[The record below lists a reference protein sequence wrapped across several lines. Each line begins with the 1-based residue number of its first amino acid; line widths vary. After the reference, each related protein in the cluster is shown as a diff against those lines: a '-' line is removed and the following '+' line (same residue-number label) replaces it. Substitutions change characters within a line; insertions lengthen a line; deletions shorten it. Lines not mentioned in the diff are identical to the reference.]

1 MKNGSR
7 RVIRPLLTLMLAM
20 HMTAAHAEDAP
31 QAIANAMPGTN
42 ISSTSATVIEGLYEV
57 VAGDNVLYVDASGRY
72 LVIGSIYDLQ
82 DDVDLSAE
90 RRAQVTTTS
99 ATTSTKAPN
108 TPLSSLPLTAAI
120 TTGDG
125 DRALTI
131 VTDPQCSWCRRL
143 WIESLESLEGTTV
156 RHLLLNPSAQAVGIL
171 CAKNPGKALSE
182 AFDIAVT
189 TAKTPVPSAR
199 CGRLARAKIARVQ
212 AFAEAIGM
220 LGTPILIRDDGAVHA
235 GYLGRAELLNWLGGS
250 SDET

>member
-1 MKNGSR
+1 MKTRSR
-7 RVIRPLLTLMLAM
+7 RVVTPLLTLMLAM
-20 HMTAAHAEDAP
+20 HMTVTQAEDAP

-57 VAGDNVLYVDASGRY
+57 VAGENVLYVDTSGRY

-82 DDVDLSAE
+82 EDVDLSAE
-90 RRAQVTTTS
+90 RRAQVTRTS
-99 ATTSTKAPN
+99 AVTGSKTPS
-108 TPLSSLPLTAAI
+108 TPLETLPLTAAI

-143 WIESLESLEGTTV
+143 WIESLESLEGMTV

-189 TAKTPVPSAR
+189 TAKTPVPSTR
-199 CGRLARAKIARVQ
+199 CRRLARAKIARVQ
-212 AFAEAIGM
+212 AFAEEIGM

-235 GYLGRAELLNWLGGS
+235 GYLGRAELLNWLGDS

>member
-7 RVIRPLLTLMLAM
+7 RVITPLLTLTLAM
-20 HMTAAHAEDAP
+20 HMTAARAEDAP
-31 QAIANAMPGTN
+31 QAIANAMPGPN
-42 ISSTSATVIEGLYEV
+42 ISRTSATVIDGLFEV
-57 VAGDNVLYVDASGRY
+57 VAGENVLYVDKSGRY

-82 DDVDLSAE
+82 EDVDLSAA
-90 RRAQVTTTS
+90 RRAQVMSTS
-99 ATTSTKAPN
+99 AVNGTKTRSAP
-108 TPLSSLPLTAAI
+108 TESLPLTAAI

-131 VTDPQCSWCRRL
+131 VTDPQCGWCRRL
-143 WIESLESLEGTTV
+143 WIESLDSLDGVTI

-182 AFDIAVT
+182 AFDIAAT
-189 TAKTPVPSAR
+189 TSKTPVPSTR
-199 CGRLARAKIARVQ
+199 CRRLARAKIARVQ
-212 AFAEAIGM
+212 AFAEEIGV

-250 SDET
+250 TDEP

>member
-7 RVIRPLLTLMLAM
+7 RVITPLLTLTLAM

-31 QAIANAMPGTN
+31 QAIANAMSGTN
-42 ISSTSATVIEGLYEV
+42 ISSTSATVIDGLFEV
-57 VAGDNVLYVDASGRY
+57 VAGDNVLYVDESGRY

-82 DDVDLSAE
+82 EDVDLSAE
-90 RRAQVTTTS
+90 RRAQVMKTSVVTGAAISTTPP
-99 ATTSTKAPN
+99 A
-108 TPLSSLPLTAAI
+108 SLPLTAAI

-143 WIESLESLEGTTV
+143 WIESLGSLDGVTI
-156 RHLLLNPSAQAVGIL
+156 RHLLLNPTAQAVGIL
-171 CAKNPGKALSE
+171 CANDPGKALSE

-199 CGRLARAKIARVQ
+199 CRRLARAKIARVQ
-212 AFAEAIGM
+212 AFAEEIGM
-220 LGTPILIRDDGAVHA
+220 LGTPILIRDDGAVHG
-235 GYLGRAELLNWLGGS
+235 GYLGRAELLNWLGGTT
-250 SDET
+250 DET